1 MKRFQ
6 IIGFLTAIF
15 FLIPNIIVSQLKP
28 SNETQEVDNYKVNT
42 VETLSYKYV
51 PSINELI
58 KNGTFIAED
67 PENYL
72 KKGPKRF
79 RKNLPVKPG
88 STHATGRDP
97 LVDINKK
104 TKIIQTRDPILDFIT
119 TTNTAVPGDPTG
131 EIGRDYY
138 IAAWNSSFRIFN
150 LDGSP
155 ATPATSL
162 GNFFTQD
169 LGDPIALY
177 DSEADRYIVTTMG
190 TNAVSFAISE
200 SNDPVNDGWHVYN
213 STAGTF
219 STGGFPDYPKYSIWS
234 DAYYLTINPLNLF
247 ALERD
252 KIINGDSSASI
263 QSFNVSGAATAN
275 FASAQILDI
284 VDDNHPAPGNATL
297 VYLQDDAF
305 NGISFDH
312 IKYWTVNVDWD
323 NPSNSSISNPTI
335 LETTPFISVFD
346 GGSFSNLTQPNG
358 VDIDAVAFTIM
369 NQAQFRKF
377 PTHNSAIFNFV
388 VNAAIGGEL
397 AAIRWYE
404 LRQTADG
411 EPWEIYQEG
420 TYTAPDGRHAFMGS
434 MSMDLQG
441 NIGMGYSSVS
451 TTQPVSLRYTG
462 RYENDPLGEMT
473 LQEGTFDIGTGYS
486 NFDRY
491 ADYGHMSVD
500 PSNDK
505 QFWFVGEYFKPGRRH
520 RVGVFQ
526 IAAEAAYDAGVI
538 SLDSPVSGTLTSTE
552 EVTVSIFNYGENEIS
567 NFDVSFQVDGG
578 SVVTET
584 FSGTIP
590 AAETEQFTFA
600 STVDMSSVGT
610 TYSITS
616 YTSLTD
622 DENAD
627 NDSFTTDVTH
637 LNANDLGVSEISTPT
652 SGTGL
657 SSSEQVTVI
666 ITNYGGASQSNF
678 DISLNIDGTLYTET
692 VAGPIQPN
700 SSLEYTFSQTLDLSE
715 FGVYTLTVFTSLEN
729 DYDTTN
735 DSITATIN
743 NSNCTPTGDMSY
755 GDGIHLFELA
765 GVSHTS
771 EAGVGNGY
779 DDFTNIT
786 FDLEQG
792 ETYPLTLSTGY
803 GTQYFRVWIDYN
815 DDYTFTLDE
824 LVVDNFLLADG
835 QASGTYTGT
844 TDFVIPEDAPL
855 GQHLMRAKTNWNA
868 PVPDDACEETQYG
881 ATEDYTANIVE
892 SLSIQELDMNLS
904 ELIIYSSDNKNFVV
918 KLVTSLT
925 DTMRFSVYD
934 TNGKLITNKSI
945 DKSNNISYVHNLD
958 MGQVSAGVYLI
969 RFGNSI
975 SGYKT
980 SKILVK

>member
-1 MKRFQ
+1 
-6 IIGFLTAIF
+6 
-15 FLIPNIIVSQLKP
+15 
-28 SNETQEVDNYKVNT
+28 
-42 VETLSYKYV
+42 
-51 PSINELI
+51 
-58 KNGTFIAED
+58 
-67 PENYL
+67 
-72 KKGPKRF
+72 
-79 RKNLPVKPG
+79 
-88 STHATGRDP
+88 
-97 LVDINKK
+97 
-104 TKIIQTRDPILDFIT
+104 
-119 TTNTAVPGDPTG
+119 
-131 EIGRDYY
+131 
-138 IAAWNSSFRIFN
+138 
-150 LDGSP
+150 
-155 ATPATSL
+155 
-162 GNFFTQD
+162 
-169 LGDPIALY
+169 
-177 DSEADRYIVTTMG
+177 
-190 TNAVSFAISE
+190 
-200 SNDPVNDGWHVYN
+200 
-213 STAGTF
+213 
-219 STGGFPDYPKYSIWS
+219 
-234 DAYYLTINPLNLF
+234 
-247 ALERD
+247 
-252 KIINGDSSASI
+252 
-263 QSFNVSGAATAN
+263 
-275 FASAQILDI
+275 
-284 VDDNHPAPGNATL
+284 
-297 VYLQDDAF
+297 
-305 NGISFDH
+305 
-312 IKYWTVNVDWD
+312 
-323 NPSNSSISNPTI
+323 
-335 LETTPFISVFD
+335 
-346 GGSFSNLTQPNG
+346 
-358 VDIDAVAFTIM
+358 
-369 NQAQFRKF
+369 
-377 PTHNSAIFNFV
+377 
-388 VNAAIGGEL
+388 
-397 AAIRWYE
+397 
-404 LRQTADG
+404 
-411 EPWEIYQEG
+411 
-420 TYTAPDGRHAFMGS
+420 
-434 MSMDLQG
+434 
-441 NIGMGYSSVS
+441 
-451 TTQPVSLRYTG
+451 
-462 RYENDPLGEMT
+462 
-473 LQEGTFDIGTGYS
+473 
-486 NFDRY
+486 
-491 ADYGHMSVD
+491 
-500 PSNDK
+500 
-505 QFWFVGEYFKPGRRH
+505 
-520 RVGVFQ
+520 
-526 IAAEAAYDAGVI
+526 
-538 SLDSPVSGTLTSTE
+538 
-552 EVTVSIFNYGENEIS
+552 
-567 NFDVSFQVDGG
+567 
-578 SVVTET
+578 
-584 FSGTIP
+584 
-590 AAETEQFTFA
+590 
-600 STVDMSSVGT
+600 MSSVGT